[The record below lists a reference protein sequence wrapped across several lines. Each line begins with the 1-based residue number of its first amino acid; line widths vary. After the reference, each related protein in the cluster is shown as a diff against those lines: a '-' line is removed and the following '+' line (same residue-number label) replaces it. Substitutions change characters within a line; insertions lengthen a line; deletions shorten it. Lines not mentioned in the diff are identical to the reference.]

1 MSKYLLFYYNKS
13 FSFLFFF
20 LYLVMRNISS
30 KMKVIFIN
38 FLFMQ
43 KVRITIIREI
53 FIELAQLDE
62 ENFWKNV

>member
-1 MSKYLLFYYNKS
+1 
-13 FSFLFFF
+13 
-20 LYLVMRNISS
+20 
-30 KMKVIFIN
+30 MKVIFIN